1 MEDENE
7 TRKKVFV
14 GFDKR
19 SANRYVLNKDGDV
32 FRPFQ
37 QKRGPSKKKN
47 RKRKFPDWRI
57 EMNFV
62 HFFFYTQTIRQTT
75 TNLATVTSSV
85 LEFEEFPSLLF
96 VKHNNLTISTQ
107 TKPSPGELIAT
118 RTHDRGLLQ

>member
-47 RKRKFPDWRI
+47 RKRKVPDWRI

-62 HFFFYTQTIRQTT
+62 HFFFFTPKQSGRQQRIWQRLQVPFW
-75 TNLATVTSSV
+75 NLRSSPV
-85 LEFEEFPSLLF
+85 YYL
-96 VKHNNLTISTQ
+96 
-107 TKPSPGELIAT
+107 
-118 RTHDRGLLQ
+118 